1 MRKFMS
7 LFKLTVVLATVVALL
22 PHAAEAQRRR
32 NQQNLKQILIAP
44 PLPESDSDSAFVIE
58 FAAELRDRLAG
69 RVRNQMRVV
78 TNERYC
84 EALEASGF
92 GCATILDETSTEQL
106 ARFVSA
112 DSYISGRFHGGAAPR
127 VKMRLV
133 DFGRSGLGGVMELT
147 GEPGIDASDFAN
159 FVADTLRSQVRA
171 AREVQQCND
180 RRDRSDFRGARE
192 RANRAFTLY
201 PNHPG
206 AALCLAY
213 VFEATQQPEDSLIW
227 AYQKCTAGDPQNDRC
242 SRRTSQ
248 LFLAKGD
255 TLGAIRTFHA
265 QLNANPTDVEQRETV
280 ARMYAES
287 NLVDSAIVLLDEAQG
302 LLDGEA
308 EDRLMLVKTGI
319 CVEDNRFDCVFEAY
333 ERRYEIKPDLA
344 SDTTFLAGVIGAA
357 DFAGDTTGSLKWTGI
372 AVLQF
377 SDRVSY
383 LTAHAVQLVGV
394 GLSDSA
400 MTINRRILD
409 LEPENT
415 QASLSVAQVLVGELV
430 IDSTIPLDTVLTME
444 IDSILTAVAGRSSNE
459 RVSASVGGL
468 YVTPG
473 LRMAQLQANGNPR
486 WAADWL
492 SKGLEYPVRQATRQ
506 RAQFF
511 LGFVT
516 IFYLSDLF
524 TEVQEANSCEAV
536 SMYER
541 HVARGRAAME
551 AGRGLSEVT
560 AEQFLGTQ
568 YPAYEQVIPQFRQQL
583 SCAN

>member
-7 LFKLTVVLATVVALL
+7 LLKLTVVLATVVALL

-44 PLPESDSDSAFVIE
+44 PWPENLADSAFVIE

-206 AALCLAY
+206 
-213 VFEATQQPEDSLIW
+213 QPEDSLIW
-227 AYQKCTAGDPQNDRC
+227 AYQTCTAGDPQNDRC

-319 CVEDNRFDCVFEAY
+319 CVADNRFDCVFEAY
-333 ERRYEIKPDLA
+333 ERRYEINPDLA

-372 AVLQF
+372 AVSQF

-383 LTAHAVQLVGV
+383 LTAHALQLVGV

-400 MTINRRILD
+400 MIINRRILAI
-409 LEPENT
+409 EPENT
-415 QASLSVAQVLVGELV
+415 QAGLSVAQVLIGELV
-430 IDSTIPLDTVLTME
+430 IDSTIPLDTALTME

-492 SKGLEYPVRQATRQ
+492 SKGLEYPVRQAIRE

-524 TEVQEANSCEAV
+524 SEVQEANSCEAV

-568 YPAYEQVIPQFRQQL
+568 YPAYEQVIPQVRQQL